1 MDIYILEDNIIQQGR
16 LEQALDK
23 ALRSYG
29 ETLDCV
35 QTFEQSNQL
44 LEYIKPANHQQLF
57 FLDIEIKGKEKEGLH
72 LGQTIRNK
80 LPDAHIVFVTSH
92 SEFMPSTFSYQLF
105 ALDYIDKNL
114 DEDSF
119 QSKVAIALS
128 YVAKQSIKKEEK
140 FSFILEPTISISPM
154 TVCFIL
160 KHLLKGTMLSYTVP
174 IAFLSFEP
182 ISQT

>member
-57 FLDIEIKGKEKEGLH
+57 FLDIEIKRERKRRTPFGTNHPK
-72 LGQTIRNK
+72 QTTRCSYCLCN
-80 LPDAHIVFVTSH
+80 LPLRV
-92 SEFMPSTFSYQLF
+92 Y
-105 ALDYIDKNL
+105 ALN
-114 DEDSF
+114 F
-119 QSKVAIALS
+119 
-128 YVAKQSIKKEEK
+128 
-140 FSFILEPTISISPM
+140 
-154 TVCFIL
+154 
-160 KHLLKGTMLSYTVP
+160 
-174 IAFLSFEP
+174 
-182 ISQT
+182 

>member
-92 SEFMPSTFSYQLF
+92 SEFMPLTKS
-105 ALDYIDKNL
+105 
-114 DEDSF
+114 
-119 QSKVAIALS
+119 
-128 YVAKQSIKKEEK
+128 
-140 FSFILEPTISISPM
+140 
-154 TVCFIL
+154 
-160 KHLLKGTMLSYTVP
+160 
-174 IAFLSFEP
+174 
-182 ISQT
+182 